1 MIWLTWRQ
9 LRAQLLV
16 AAIGLAVLAAY
27 LVYLGVRIRHDYT
40 VDVVN
45 CVPSD
50 CDNTRRLF
58 ADRYVAPVSL
68 LGLLL
73 LALPGLIG
81 AFWGAPLVARE
92 LETRTDLLVWNQS
105 VTRGRWLAVKLVLVG
120 AAAVAV
126 TAALSLLLTWNAS
139 RYDQWAGDR
148 FAALS
153 FAVRNVVPLGYAAFA
168 FVLGVLVGL
177 LVRRTVP
184 AMAITLGV
192 FAVLQIVV
200 PTAIRSHILPPVTS
214 TVQFTADAMQHAQGF
229 GINPDTGAS
238 VRGYVM
244 PGTWPMQSLSRVYNS
259 DGTPYTGTQARQCIT
274 GDFGKDM
281 ECMERQNLHF
291 SYMYQPGSRYWPFQ
305 WIELSAYT
313 LLALLL
319 AGCAFWR
326 IRRRAG

>member
-9 LRAQLLV
+9 LRTQLLV

-58 ADRYVAPVSL
+58 ADRYVAQVSL

-73 LALPGLIG
+73 LVLPGLIG

-148 FAALS
+148 FAAMS
-153 FAVRNVVPLGYAAFA
+153 FAARNVVPLGYAAFA

-200 PTAIRSHILPPVTS
+200 PTAIRTHILPPVTS
-214 TVQFTADAMQHAQGF
+214 TVRFTADAMQHAQGL

-244 PGTWPMQSLSRVYNS
+244 PGTWPMQSLSRVYNA
-259 DGTPYTGTQARQCIT
+259 DGTPYTPTQARPCMT
-274 GDFGKDM
+274 GGFGKDM

-291 SYMYQPGSRYWPFQ
+291 SYTYQPGSRYWPFQ

-319 AGCAFWR
+319 AGCALWR